1 MITKAIR
8 SLIILIGCYTYS
20 YGQSPERAVRKHT
33 VYADVG
39 SWTIASALT
48 FNLEPQ
54 LYRSASERFRLNGR
68 LGLGIGLNHDSD
80 YNTIQGWIAGT
91 TMLFGGGNNYFSTS
105 TGWIIGQESMG
116 FSGESR
122 SLTPLLLE
130 MGWRYEHPSTGFMTK
145 FSGGTLG
152 LSVGVG
158 LKF

>member
-1 MITKAIR
+1 MLNKAFR
-8 SLIILIGCYTYS
+8 TLIILMSCYTYS
-20 YGQSPERAVRKHT
+20 YGQSAEAAIRKHT

-39 SWTIASALT
+39 SWTIANALT
-48 FNLEPQ
+48 INLEPE
-54 LYRSASERFRLNGR
+54 LYRSSGDRFRLNGR

-91 TMLFGGGNNYFSTS
+91 TMLFGGGSNRFSMS
-105 TGWIIGQESMG
+105 GGWIIGQESMG

-130 MGWRYEHPSTGFMTK
+130 MGWRYEHPSKGFMTK